1 MTGKPLSYQQL
12 SELVEKESDLL
23 LDTLGLSEALF
34 VVPTDGEG
42 LRIRV
47 SAIAAECSSE
57 TKTVK
62 LELSNKEPVDVE
74 FEIVDD
80 YKPIKPQPISEKTD
94 EDQ

>member
-1 MTGKPLSYQQL
+1 MTSKPLTYQQL
-12 SELVEKESDLL
+12 SELVENETDLL
-23 LDTLGLSEALF
+23 LNTLGLSEALF
-34 VVPTDGEG
+34 VVPTDGKG

-62 LELSNKEPVDVE
+62 LELGNKEPVDVE
-74 FEIVDD
+74 FEILDD
-80 YKPIKPQPISEKTD
+80 YKPIKPQPISKQTE